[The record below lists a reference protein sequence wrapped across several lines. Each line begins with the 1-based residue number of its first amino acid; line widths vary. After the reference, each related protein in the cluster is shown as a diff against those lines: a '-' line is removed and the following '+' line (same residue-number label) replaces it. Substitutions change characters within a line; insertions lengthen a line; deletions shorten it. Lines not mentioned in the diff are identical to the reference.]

1 MNTVV
6 TKALIGTSHCP
17 LFCRLQLETGKD
29 PLHGLILIALL
40 NEYAL
45 LIKKK
50 ERRYLHVVEKSMD
63 T

>member
-1 MNTVV
+1 MNTLV
-6 TKALIGTSHCP
+6 TKALIGTSCCL
-17 LFCRLQLETGKD
+17 LFCQLQLETGKD

-50 ERRYLHVVEKSMD
+50 ERRYLQVVEKSMN